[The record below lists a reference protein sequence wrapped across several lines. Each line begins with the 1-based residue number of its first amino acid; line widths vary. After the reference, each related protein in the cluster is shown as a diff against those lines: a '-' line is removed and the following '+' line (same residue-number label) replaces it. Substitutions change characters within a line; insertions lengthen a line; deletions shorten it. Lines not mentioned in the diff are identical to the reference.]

1 VAKSETLNR
10 LFAKS
15 NRSAL
20 GKNGKMDP
28 PPLVRAA
35 GCKFIV
41 APHRFPTYVVP
52 RHIFLLTRRESERND
67 KLDVLLFEE
76 DLLRRIHCFRL
87 MRA

>member
-1 VAKSETLNR
+1 VAKNETLNR

-20 GKNGKMDP
+20 GKNGKMD

-52 RHIFLLTRRESERND
+52 RHFLLSRRGRKESAND

-76 DLLRRIHCFRL
+76 DLLRRTFTVSD
-87 MRA
+87 